1 MITRLYYEV
10 FDDMLLF
17 DTTCWTNNYNMIC
30 APCEGIN
37 HRWNNV
43 FFEYVF
49 LCSETQFFRWYT
61 LYELINK
68 KSLCC
73 VDYCC

>member
-49 LCSETQFFRWYT
+49 LCSET
-61 LYELINK
+61 
-68 KSLCC
+68 
-73 VDYCC
+73 